1 MITMNHGCPFCG
13 QVLAVQVKDDA
24 TEHEI
29 NEAAIKL
36 CICEGAEK
44 HKELTN
50 ARKNISELF
59 GKASEAKFDDSFSI
73 DVQEDLYLW
82 AEKIYEELYDKIVIT
97 MENGD
102 KAVIAASGKRIK
114 ISREKKIKGDK

>member
-36 CICEGAEK
+36 CICEGAER
-44 HKELTN
+44 HKELNN
-50 ARKNISELF
+50 ARKNIGKLF
-59 GKASEAKFDDSFSI
+59 GKASEAKFDDSFCH
-73 DVQEDLYLW
+73 DVQEDLYNW
-82 AEKIYEELYDKIVIT
+82 AEKIYEGMYDKITVT

-102 KAVIAASGKRIK
+102 KAVIAATGKRIK
-114 ISREKKIKGDK
+114 ISREKKIKDDK

>member
-1 MITMNHGCPFCG
+1 MIMMNHGCPFCG
-13 QVLAVQVKDDA
+13 QVQAIQVKDDA

-29 NEAAIKL
+29 NEAAIKM
-36 CICEGAEK
+36 CICEGAEQ

-50 ARKNISELF
+50 ARKNIRELF
-59 GKASEAKFDDSFSI
+59 GKESEAKFDDSFSI
-73 DVQEDLYLW
+73 EVQEDLYSW
-82 AEKIYEELYDKIVIT
+82 AEKIYEELYDKVVIT

>member
-13 QVLAVQVKDDA
+13 QVLAVQVKDEA
-24 TEHEI
+24 TEHDI

-59 GKASEAKFDDSFSI
+59 GKASEAKFDDSFG
-73 DVQEDLYLW
+73 VEVLEDLYLW
-82 AEKIYEELYDKIVIT
+82 AEKIYEEMYDKIVIT

>member
-59 GKASEAKFDDSFSI
+59 GKASEAKFDDYFSI
-73 DVQEDLYLW
+73 DVQEDLYRGLCKSSD
-82 AEKIYEELYDKIVIT
+82 ACYLSY
-97 MENGD
+97 GQHHP
-102 KAVIAASGKRIK
+102 ASSAGGYYGSDRQ
-114 ISREKKIKGDK
+114 